1 MFKDQGIISG
11 HRHVEISSWF
21 GELESTFY
29 KHPKLQHLDVF
40 RVSDDP
46 NEGCTGIF
54 MSSVCVIGNRKTKS
68 ERFKV
73 LIGPVGKQVTLLWKN
88 LLLPHSSYKLCFYC
102 GNFDRDDVGIVC
114 CDEIIGWIIEQSR
127 CNSQQQQETFLSL
140 KHLDYFWDAPSH
152 TINRCR
158 ESVPKFKNAKA

>member
-68 ERFKV
+68 ERFNV
-73 LIGPVGKQVTLLWKN
+73 LIGPVGKQVTLLWKS
-88 LLLPHSSYKLCFYC
+88 LLLPHSWYNLMLLFGYLWPWWCRRSVLWW
-102 GNFDRDDVGIVC
+102 DH
-114 CDEIIGWIIEQSR
+114 W
-127 CNSQQQQETFLSL
+127 
-140 KHLDYFWDAPSH
+140 LDYWGIAVQFTAAARDFFLPGFGKHPTAFSKGAG
-152 TINRCR
+152 R
-158 ESVPKFKNAKA
+158 SAVPRVKNVSS